1 MEGDI
6 LMFKKIKIF
15 KKIRKIKKT
24 KPAFIVLDKDFISY
38 YDEFASLTLELPE
51 DIVQDLE
58 VINKGK
64 LFETIRAFIENNQL
78 TPKKALMVL
87 SPSLFFEKSFKDMVD
102 IETQTAM
109 FLENVPFENISSRLM
124 VYENE
129 SKLLA
134 TNIDFF
140 TPIKNVFES
149 EGFTVNLV
157 LPYLALKKLKFDIK
171 KVFETKTNKE
181 FNQKLKLL
189 KKNNLLTEISGSEPK
204 KRIKSFIVKI
214 FKIKNKRLAFLL
226 SVFLMLVFILVVL
239 VVSNNTL
246 SKFQL
251 EQSQVLEKNLPLTA
265 SSQNSAVVPVK
276 TLENTTIKI
285 SYNDDRLKIAKM
297 FKDQLTQQGF
307 KNISLENENIQSNT
321 SKTFVVFSLKF
332 PKALKE
338 KIVTEVNK
346 TFIDVTIQD
355 SNEIQSDVLITVGQA
370 Y

>member
-1 MEGDI
+1 
-6 LMFKKIKIF
+6 MFKKIKIF
-15 KKIRKIKKT
+15 KRIRKIKKT
-24 KPAFIVLDKDFISY
+24 KPAFLVLDKDFISY

-51 DIVQDLE
+51 DTVQDLE

-64 LFETIRAFIENNQL
+64 LFEIIRSFIENNQL

-87 SPSLFFEKSFKDMVD
+87 SPSLFFEKSFKDLADV
-102 IETQTAM
+102 ETQTAM

-124 VYENE
+124 VDGDE
-129 SKLLA
+129 SKLLV

-171 KVFETKTNKE
+171 KIFDTKTLKE

-189 KKNNLLTEISGSEPK
+189 KQNNLVTGASESEPK
-204 KRIKSFIVKI
+204 KRIKRFIVKI
-214 FKIKNKRLAFLL
+214 FKIKNKRLAILL
-226 SVFLMLVFILVVL
+226 SVFLMLVLILIALVVF
-239 VVSNNTL
+239 NNTL
-246 SKFQL
+246 SKFRP
-251 EQSQVLEKNLPLTA
+251 EQSQVLEKNLPLTP
-265 SSQNSAVVPVK
+265 SSQNNVVVSAK

-285 SYNDDRLKIAKM
+285 LYNDDRLKIAKI
-297 FKDQLTQQGF
+297 FKGQLTQQGF
-307 KNISLENENIQSNT
+307 KNITLENENIQSNT

-338 KIVTEVNK
+338 KIVAEVNK